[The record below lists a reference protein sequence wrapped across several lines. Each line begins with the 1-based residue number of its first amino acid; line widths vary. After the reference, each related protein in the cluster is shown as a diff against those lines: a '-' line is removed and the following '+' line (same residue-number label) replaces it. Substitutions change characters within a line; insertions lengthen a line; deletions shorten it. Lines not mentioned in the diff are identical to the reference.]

1 MHRLMAGVTI
11 LEHELSELR
20 LLVERQTGIL
30 LDCPNSALA
39 AHVAEYLESHEL
51 ESPAALV
58 DRLRASDQDP
68 HALPTFLDGVLNVN
82 TGFFRHPGA
91 MNALARQVI
100 PQLYARKSEDG
111 FCTLRIWSAGC
122 STGEEAYSIAMALC
136 EALPGGNGNSNGASN
151 GNGRDKSVASRNGG
165 VAENGVAACAGQS
178 MKDWSIHI
186 VGSDLL
192 PSAIEVAER
201 GLYPQSA
208 LTGLPPAAIRACF
221 SKIGS
226 PSGGQN
232 SSQEGSQ
239 NSSSTG
245 STSNG
250 AASSGLVSNGSA
262 RNGSAQGSTNGAA
275 NGTNGSTNVAHLLVK
290 PRLRSL
296 VTFNTMNL
304 TKPVYIGRFDCIFCM
319 EVLPH
324 LSRAQRIALLERLH
338 LYLEPGGYLFLRQT
352 EKLCAP
358 NLNFRSETFDGYTF
372 HRKPLA
378 ASATSGRYP
387 LVVRIVYFIYNRQMK
402 TVTATDAKQRLAA
415 LLDAA
420 QREPVLIRRQNRD
433 VAVIMS
439 AEEYERI
446 RGMNNAELKRT
457 MDRIGAQAAAR
468 GMTEEILADILKD

>member
-51 ESPAALV
+51 ESPAALL
-58 DRLRASDQDP
+58 DRLRASDRDP
-68 HALPTFLDGVLNVN
+68 SVLPAFLDGVLNVN

-100 PQLYARKSEDG
+100 PQLYARKVDDG
-111 FCTLRIWSAGC
+111 PSTLRIWSAGC
-122 STGEEAYSIAMALC
+122 GTGEETYSIAMALC
-136 EALPGGNGNSNGASN
+136 EALPGGNGNGSSSSNGANNGSN
-151 GNGRDKSVASRNGG
+151 SSNSSKDARERNSSIKNGG
-165 VAENGVAACAGQS
+165 VAESSAPGTGQGT
-178 MKDWSIHI
+178 KDWSIHI

-226 PSGGQN
+226 PNGG
-232 SSQEGSQ
+232 
-239 NSSSTG
+239 
-245 STSNG
+245 
-250 AASSGLVSNGSA
+250 SNGSSNGGSSA
-262 RNGSAQGSTNGAA
+262 LMEHSQNGAVNASSNGSGSNSTSASTGNGAGNGSSSGSA
-275 NGTNGSTNVAHLLVK
+275 NGAHLLVK

-319 EVLPH
+319 DVLPH
-324 LSRAQRIALLERLH
+324 LSRAQRTALMERLH
-338 LYLEPGGYLFLRQT
+338 LYLEPGGYLFLSQT
-352 EKLCAP
+352 EKLQAP

-378 ASATSGRYP
+378 ASAAYGR
-387 LVVRIVYFIYNRQMK
+387 
-402 TVTATDAKQRLAA
+402 
-415 LLDAA
+415 
-420 QREPVLIRRQNRD
+420 
-433 VAVIMS
+433 
-439 AEEYERI
+439 
-446 RGMNNAELKRT
+446 
-457 MDRIGAQAAAR
+457 
-468 GMTEEILADILKD
+468 